1 MNSSEN
7 EEEETSS
14 EDFLNIHFTRYL
26 NQIFIIV
33 ATTAKFYESY
43 YLPCSFIY
51 KLILD
56 VTLKKKEETAQ
67 MMMMNTC
74 VQTYYTLRLLHT
86 NIQRFS
92 KVKSETDEMES
103 VLTGS
108 NYVIKFNH

>member
-1 MNSSEN
+1 
-7 EEEETSS
+7 
-14 EDFLNIHFTRYL
+14 
-26 NQIFIIV
+26 
-33 ATTAKFYESY
+33 
-43 YLPCSFIY
+43 
-51 KLILD
+51 
-56 VTLKKKEETAQ
+56 

-108 NYVIKFNH
+108 NYVIKFNHWLHNFLFYLSFFLFKVDFDQDGFKSFSSFKKKKNLC